1 MRLPEKSA
9 KLQLRDLAVFPRKKM
24 GQNFMT
30 TARDLTFIAGAL
42 SIHPEENVV
51 EIGPGLG
58 ALTEAL
64 LAAGAKVTAVEKDG
78 ALAES
83 LKRRFGAG
91 QGSSGS
97 LRIVCKDI
105 LRINLA
111 ADLDLK
117 SPVKVIGNIPY
128 NITSPIVEWLISQRT
143 CVAQAVL
150 TVQWEVA
157 RRLTAKPGNK
167 DWGSLSFFL
176 QYYAD
181 VELLRKIDKSHF
193 YPSPK
198 VNSGVVRIQF
208 PGQGRF
214 PVSNEENLFRCV
226 RRAFQKRRKTLLNAL
241 LSEESGAPS
250 KEALAGLLLELSIDP
265 RRRAETLSI
274 AEWAKLSES
283 LGSFS

>member
-1 MRLPEKSA
+1 MTPPEKSA
-9 KLQLRDLAVFPRKKM
+9 KSQLRRLDVFPRKKL

-30 TARDLTFIAGAL
+30 SGRDLAFIAGAL
-42 SIHPEENVV
+42 SIHPKDAVV

-58 ALTEAL
+58 ALTETL
-64 LAAGAKVTAVEKDG
+64 LAAGASVTAVEKDRT
-78 ALAES
+78 LTES
-83 LKRRFGAG
+83 LKQRFGEGHSSAG
-91 QGSSGS
+91 FFTV
-97 LRIVCKDI
+97 VCKDI

-111 ADLDLK
+111 ADLHLK
-117 SPVKVIGNIPY
+117 PPVKVIGNIPY
-128 NITSPIVEWLISQRT
+128 NITSPIVEWLISQR
-143 CVAQAVL
+143 AYIEQAVL

-193 YPSPK
+193 YPPPK
-198 VNSGVVRIQF
+198 VNSGVVHIRF
-208 PGQGRF
+208 LGQGRF
-214 PVSNEENLFRCV
+214 PVSSEENLFRCV
-226 RRAFQKRRKTLLNAL
+226 RKAFQKRRKTLLNAL
-241 LSEESGAPS
+241 LSQEPGTPS
-250 KEALAGLLLELSIDP
+250 KEALAGLLLKLSIDP

-274 AEWAKLSES
+274 FEWTKLSES